1 MAVRVRVPLAA
12 LLKNFYFMQK
22 NHILAFSA
30 SALLLLSSCS
40 SKLGALSSDNF
51 VVTPDPLEAR
61 GGQVA
66 ATING
71 TFPEKYMKKKAV
83 VTVIPELHYGDG
95 QVARGESATFQGEKV
110 KDNNQVV
117 SYRLGGKYNMK
128 TAFNYVPDMLKS
140 EMYLT
145 FDAKVGKKTVQVP
158 AVKVADG
165 VLATAELYRQTMLS
179 DGACI
184 APDAFQRIQAQKQ
197 EANVKFLVNQ
207 AILRQ
212 SELKNNSVQEFVKM
226 LKNINADRE
235 KLNIKNVE
243 VAAYASPEGGFAYN
257 EKLANKRQ
265 DVSEDY
271 VKQQLKQTKLTTD
284 IDAHY
289 TAEDWE
295 GFQQLVQA
303 SNIQDKDVIL
313 RVLSMYKDPEEREK
327 QIRNLSEG
335 FRELADQILPELRR
349 SRMII
354 NYEVVGRSDEQI
366 KQQFKDDASQL
377 NNEELLYAA
386 ALENDANKKEEIY
399 KATTLY
405 CPNDYRAFNNLAAL
419 ELNKGNIDKAKT
431 YIEQA
436 KRLSSKPSEAFANE
450 AFIALTSGNVQDAE
464 TSLSKA
470 IDANG
475 YNQIAGVLSLA
486 KGDYIQAEKYMEGT
500 NTNTAA
506 LAKIMNN
513 NLQGAIN
520 TLDAIKNPS
529 AITSYLHAIAAARN
543 GNKFATSSYLEE
555 AIQKDAAL
563 KSYADNDLELSILK

>member
-1 MAVRVRVPLAA
+1 MK
-12 LLKNFYFMQK
+12 KNL
-22 NHILAFSA
+22 ILAISA
-30 SALLLLSSCS
+30 SALFILSSCS
-40 SKLGALSSDNF
+40 SKLGALSADNF

-61 GGQVA
+61 GGQVS

-83 VTVIPELHYGDG
+83 VTVIPELHYADG

-140 EMYLT
+140 EMYLA
-145 FDAKVGKKTVQVP
+145 FDAKVGKKVVKVP
-158 AVKVADG
+158 SIKVADG
-165 VLATAELYRQTMLS
+165 VLATAELYKQAMLE

-212 SELKNNSVQEFVKM
+212 SELKNNSVQEFIKL

-257 EKLANKRQ
+257 EQLANKRQ
-265 DVSEDY
+265 NVSEDY
-271 VKQQLKQTKLTTD
+271 VKQQLKQATLTAD

-335 FRELADQILPELRR
+335 FRELADKILPELRR

-354 NYEVVGRSDEQI
+354 NYEVVGRSDDQI
-366 KQQFKDDASQL
+366 KQQFIADASQL

-386 ALENDANKKEEIY
+386 ALESDADKKEQIY
-399 KATTLY
+399 KATTMY
-405 CPNDYRAFNNLAAL
+405 CPQDFRAFNNLAAL
-419 ELNKGNIDKAKT
+419 ELNKGNFEKAKT

-450 AFIALTSGNVQDAE
+450 AFIALANGNAQEAE
-464 TSLSKA
+464 TSLSQA

-475 YNQIAGVLSLA
+475 YNQIAGVLSIA
-486 KGDYIQAEKYMEGT
+486 KGDYIQAERYLSTT
-500 NTNTAA
+500 NSNSAG
-506 LAKIMNN
+506 LAKLLNN
-513 NLQGAIN
+513 NLQGAIS
-520 TLDAIKNPS
+520 TLDAVKNPS
-529 AITSYLHAIAAARN
+529 AITSYLHAIVAARN
-543 GNKFATSSYLEE
+543 KNKFAANSYLEE
-555 AIQKDAAL
+555 ALQKDPSL
-563 KSYADNDLELSILK
+563 KSYADKDLELSILR

>member
-1 MAVRVRVPLAA
+1 M
-12 LLKNFYFMQK
+12 KK
-22 NHILAFSA
+22 NHILALSA
-30 SALLLLSSCS
+30 SALFILSSCS
-40 SKLGALSSDNF
+40 SKLGALSADNF

-61 GGQVA
+61 GGQVS

-83 VTVIPELHYGDG
+83 VTVIPELHYADG

-140 EMYLT
+140 EMYLA
-145 FDAKVGKKTVQVP
+145 FDAKVGKKVVKVP
-158 AVKVADG
+158 SVKVANG
-165 VLATAELYRQTMLS
+165 VLATAELYRQAMQG

-212 SELKNNSVQEFVKM
+212 SELKNNSVQEFIKL

-265 DVSEDY
+265 DVSEGY
-271 VKQQLKQTKLTTD
+271 VKQQLKQTKLDAD

-354 NYEVVGRSDEQI
+354 NYEVVGRSDDQI
-366 KQQFKDDASQL
+366 KQQFATDASQL

-399 KATTLY
+399 KATTMY
-405 CPNDYRAFNNLAAL
+405 CPKDYRAFNNLAA
-419 ELNKGNIDKAKT
+419 
-431 YIEQA
+431 
-436 KRLSSKPSEAFANE
+436 
-450 AFIALTSGNVQDAE
+450 
-464 TSLSKA
+464 
-470 IDANG
+470 
-475 YNQIAGVLSLA
+475 
-486 KGDYIQAEKYMEGT
+486 
-500 NTNTAA
+500 
-506 LAKIMNN
+506 
-513 NLQGAIN
+513 
-520 TLDAIKNPS
+520 
-529 AITSYLHAIAAARN
+529 
-543 GNKFATSSYLEE
+543 
-555 AIQKDAAL
+555 
-563 KSYADNDLELSILK
+563 